1 MNKLAKIKLTAEL
14 LEAAVEEVRS
24 AALNKI
30 RWNDSCHL
38 ECENLWGDDDEL
50 LSKLTPEG
58 DEVLTIA
65 EELAAKLEELI

>member
-24 AALNKI
+24 SALNKV
-30 RWNDSCHL
+30 RWSSEYHL
-38 ECENLWGDDDEL
+38 EGIDPWKDDDF

-65 EELAAKLEELI
+65 EQLAAKLEELI

>member
-14 LEAAVEEVRS
+14 LEAAVEEVRTS
-24 AALNKI
+24 ALNKI
-30 RWNDSCHL
+30 RWNDKCHL
-38 ECENLWGDDDEL
+38 EGIDPWNDDEL

-65 EELAAKLEELI
+65 EQLAAKLEELI

>member
-24 AALNKI
+24 SALNKI
-30 RWNDSCHL
+30 RWSDEYHL
-38 ECENLWGDDDEL
+38 ECVDPWNNDEL
-50 LSKLTPEG
+50 LTKLTPAG

-65 EELAAKLEELI
+65 EQLAAKLEELV